1 MRKTLWNTDS
11 RKELMV
17 RLDRLEPGAMPLWGK
32 MSAPEMLAHLAN
44 WTKMA
49 DGTLSTVAWPGILR
63 VRPVRYLAIYW
74 LPFPKGVPTAKELIS
89 RDPTGFAEELDTVRR
104 GIESFGARDPHKPF
118 PEHPAFG
125 FISPATW
132 GVLGYRHTDH
142 HLRQFGV

>member
-1 MRKTLWNTDS
+1 MRKTLWNADS
-11 RKELMV
+11 RKELMA
-17 RLDRLEPGAMPLWGK
+17 RLDKLEPDAMPLWGK
-32 MSAPEMLAHLAN
+32 MSAPQMLAHLAN
-44 WTKMA
+44 WSEMA
-49 DGTLSTVAWPGILR
+49 DGTLSTVAWSGILR
-63 VRPVRYLAIYW
+63 KRPVRYLAIYW

-89 RDPTGFAEELDTVRR
+89 RDPTGFSEERDAVRR
-104 GIESFGARDPHKPF
+104 GIESFASRDPNRAF